1 MSETFIREDG
11 NTELWHSIFAV
22 GHPDLSAQQ
31 QFHSR
36 LPRDPRCK
44 LCKAPFAGLGGLYM
58 RFRGKVPS
66 SRNKHYCN
74 ACDGF
79 LDAFPGGAEVEMS
92 ILFADIR
99 HSTAF
104 AETAGPRAASVRV
117 NRFLD
122 EATEAITDN
131 DGFILAFYGD
141 CIVATWPPG
150 FSGPDHAAL
159 AVQAA
164 RDIARKARAAPDAAP
179 VGVGVH
185 MGSVYIGT
193 VQAAK
198 GLFRDVSIFG
208 VEVNVAARLAA
219 SAAAGEALA
228 SREICEAA
236 KITGETAG
244 MREFELKGISRPV
257 EAAALV

>member
-1 MSETFIREDG
+1 MTETFVKEDG
-11 NTELWHSIFAV
+11 NAELWHTIFAV

-31 QFHSR
+31 EFHAR
-36 LPRDPRCK
+36 LPRDPRCR

-58 RFRGKVPS
+58 RFRGKIAS

-74 ACDGF
+74 ACDAF
-79 LDAFPGGAEVEMS
+79 LEAFPGGAEVEMS

-99 HSTAF
+99 NSTAF
-104 AETAGPRAASVRV
+104 AEEAGPKAASERV

-122 EATEAITDN
+122 TASEAITEN

-141 CIVATWPPG
+141 CIVGTWPPG

-159 AVQAA
+159 AVKAA
-164 RDIARKARAAPDAAP
+164 RAIAQEAAAEGDTAP

-185 MGSVYIGT
+185 KGTVYIGT

-208 VEVNVAARLAA
+208 VEVNVTARLAA
-219 SAAAGEALA
+219 AAAAGEALA
-228 SREICEAA
+228 SREILDAAAEAD
-236 KITGETAG
+236 GG
-244 MREFELKGISRPV
+244 LHMRSFDLKGISRPV
-257 EAAALV
+257 EAAALR

>member
-1 MSETFIREDG
+1 MTETFTKEDG
-11 NTELWHSIFAV
+11 NTELWHTIFAV

-31 QFHSR
+31 SFHAR

-58 RFRGKVPS
+58 RFRGKAPS
-66 SRNKHYCN
+66 RRNKNYCN

-79 LDAFPGGAEVEMS
+79 LDAFPGGAEVGMS
-92 ILFADIR
+92 VLFADIR
-99 HSTAF
+99 NSTAF
-104 AETAGPRAASVRV
+104 AETAGPKAASDRV

-122 EATEAITDN
+122 AATKSITDN

-141 CIVATWPPG
+141 CIVAVWPPG
-150 FSGPDHAAL
+150 FSGPDHARMAL
-159 AVQAA
+159 TAA
-164 RDIARKARAAPDAAP
+164 REIAADARSGAGAVP

-185 MGSVYIGT
+185 MGKVYIGT

-208 VEVNVAARLAA
+208 VEVNVTARLAA
-219 SAAAGEALA
+219 AAAAGEALA
-228 SREICEAA
+228 SKVLIAA
-236 KITGETAG
+236 AGVGAGE
-244 MREFELKGISRPV
+244 MRSLDLKGISRPV
-257 EAAALV
+257 EAAALA